1 MQCIKNLKD
10 NKSPGFDRISNEMIK
25 CTNCLGVTLLT
36 KLFNIVLCSGTF
48 PLDWNYGLIKLIHK
62 GNNRDDPNNYRGIT
76 LNSCLGKHFC
86 TILYNRLAPLLER
99 QGTYS
104 MEQGGFRMNHRTTDQ
119 IYLLRTI
126 IKKYTTQ
133 NRHLYTC
140 FVDFSK
146 AFDSIWRLAMI
157 EKLSRVGINGHFLN
171 IIRSIYSTTTNSL
184 IYKDTLSSK
193 FTSNIGVKQGDS
205 LSTILFSSI

>member
-1 MQCIKNLKD
+1 
-10 NKSPGFDRISNEMIK
+10 
-25 CTNCLGVTLLT
+25 
-36 KLFNIVLCSGTF
+36 
-48 PLDWNYGLIKLIHK
+48 
-62 GNNRDDPNNYRGIT
+62 
-76 LNSCLGKHFC
+76 
-86 TILYNRLAPLLER
+86 
-99 QGTYS
+99 
-104 MEQGGFRMNHRTTDQ
+104 MNHRTTDQ

-205 LSTILFSSI
+205 LSTILFNLYLNDLPDIFSFEGNHPIKINNSQISCLQYADDLVIMSTSKDALQKCLYNLEQYCDKWKLEVNINKTKLLNLTNKVH